1 MKSTSVL
8 YHPLLWWVFITLSS
22 IHLMSLFWYEEYIQ
36 VVLFVLGCG
45 LASFFS
51 KNMVVILC
59 IGLVVSA
66 LLLPNQG
73 FSTEGFRK
81 RFSFGRLMRQS
92 KIVPKFVRN
101 IYKSGAKAR
110 SRSSRMSQIRRLQEQ
125 LRAQQ
130 RNVPPPVDPI
140 ANYKI
145 KGFLAS
151 SMKIP
156 VASTNVNMD
165 TNRVSHL
172 KSANIVQDHIEED
185 NAKLD
190 TKVQTT
196 ATMLK
201 NRLHNMQNNVKQN
214 INKIPEIDNNCYYNN
229 KRVSCKLY
237 ATYMANEVIKK
248 EADVLYDNIL
258 PNLK

>member
-73 FSTEGFRK
+73 FSKEG
-81 RFSFGRLMRQS
+81 FSFGKFLRQIRAS
-92 KIVPKFVRN
+92 KSLQSAYKFA
-101 IYKSGAKAR
+101 AKAR
-110 SRSSRMSQIRRLQEQ
+110 SRSQPQPQ
-125 LRAQQ
+125 PQPQ
-130 RNVPPPVDPI
+130 NVPPPVDPI
-140 ANYKI
+140 ANSKI

-156 VASTNVNMD
+156 DASTNVKKD
-165 TNRVSHL
+165 TNSVSHL
-172 KSANIVQDHIEED
+172 KSGNIVQDHIEED

-190 TKVQTT
+190 TKVQST

-201 NRLHNMQNNVKQN
+201 NRLHNMQNNVNQN

-248 EADVLYDNIL
+248 EADVLYADIL
-258 PNLK
+258 PKLK

>member
-1 MKSTSVL
+1 
-8 YHPLLWWVFITLSS
+8 
-22 IHLMSLFWYEEYIQ
+22 
-36 VVLFVLGCG
+36 
-45 LASFFS
+45 
-51 KNMVVILC
+51 
-59 IGLVVSA
+59 
-66 LLLPNQG
+66 
-73 FSTEGFRK
+73 
-81 RFSFGRLMRQS
+81 MRQS

-101 IYKSGAKAR
+101 IYKSASKAR
-110 SRSSRMSQIRRLQEQ
+110 SRSRSRSQ
-125 LRAQQ
+125 
-130 RNVPPPVDPI
+130 NVPPPVDPI

-156 VASTNVNMD
+156 DASINVKKD
-165 TNRVSHL
+165 TNRVSDL
-172 KSANIVQDHIEED
+172 KSGDIVQEHIEND

-190 TKVQTT
+190 TKVQST

>member
-73 FSTEGFRK
+73 FSTEGF
-81 RFSFGRLMRQS
+81 SFGKFLRQIKAS
-92 KIVPKFVRN
+92 KSLQSAYKFA
-101 IYKSGAKAR
+101 AKAR
-110 SRSSRMSQIRRLQEQ
+110 SRSRSQ
-125 LRAQQ
+125 
-130 RNVPPPVDPI
+130 NVPPPVDPT
-140 ANYKI
+140 ANSEI
-145 KGFLAS
+145 NGLLAL
-151 SMKIP
+151 SMNIP
-156 VASTNVNMD
+156 DASTTVKKD

-172 KSANIVQDHIEED
+172 KSGDIVQEHIDNDKTTLEE
-185 NAKLD
+185 
-190 TKVQTT
+190 KVQTT

-201 NRLHNMQNNVKQN
+201 NRLHNMQKNVNQN

-248 EADVLYDNIL
+248 EADVLYADIL
-258 PNLK
+258 PKLK

>member
-101 IYKSGAKAR
+101 IYKSAAKAQSR
-110 SRSSRMSQIRRLQEQ
+110 SRSQ
-125 LRAQQ
+125 
-130 RNVPPPVDPI
+130 NVPPPVDPI
-140 ANYKI
+140 ANSEI

-156 VASTNVNMD
+156 DASINVKKD
-165 TNRVSHL
+165 TNRVSDL
-172 KSANIVQDHIEED
+172 KSANIVQEHIEND

-190 TKVQTT
+190 TKVQST

>member
-1 MKSTSVL
+1 
-8 YHPLLWWVFITLSS
+8 
-22 IHLMSLFWYEEYIQ
+22 MSLVWYEEYIQ
-36 VVLFVLGCG
+36 VGLFVLGCG

-81 RFSFGRLMRQS
+81 RRKRFSFGRLMRQS

-101 IYKSGAKAR
+101 IYKSAAKAR
-110 SRSSRMSQIRRLQEQ
+110 SRSSGMSQIRRLQEQ

-140 ANYKI
+140 ANSKI
-145 KGFLAS
+145 KGFLGSA
-151 SMKIP
+151 MKIP
-156 VASTNVNMD
+156 DASTNVKKD

-172 KSANIVQDHIEED
+172 KSGYIVEDYNEED
-185 NAKLD
+185 KAKLD
-190 TKVQTT
+190 TKVQST